1 MLLSIRSTRGSD
13 ISIDR
18 RGMRASAM
26 ALLLALL
33 GFLLVAGDGQ
43 MLYKDSR
50 QSIEARIKDLLRRMT
65 LEEKIGQMT
74 QIERAV
80 ASQAVVR
87 QYGIGSVLN
96 GGGSAPAERAAPNV
110 WEDMVDDYQIGA
122 MSTRLGIPVI
132 YGVDA
137 VHGHNNVYGATI
149 YPHNIGLGSSRYLL
163 ILSPSIFFLPFWYE
177 KFLGLFLRDPEL
189 VRRIGAATALEVR
202 ATGMPY
208 AFAPCIAVCRDP
220 RWGRCY
226 ESYGEDTQLV
236 RSMTKIIQ
244 GLQGSPPPSHPSG
257 YPYVGGPS
265 KVVACAKHF
274 VGDGGTVKGIDENNT
289 VTTYRQLVQVHMG
302 PYLDAIAMGVSTI
315 MISYSSFNGIK
326 MHANRFLVTEVLK
339 NRLGFQGFLISDW
352 EAIDRITDPPKQ
364 NYTYSVLT
372 SVNAGIDMIMVPF
385 DYQNFINILT
395 GLVKSGAVSQSRI
408 DDAVTRIL
416 RVKFA
421 AGLFEAPKANRKLNN
436 KVGAEDHRELAR
448 EAVRKSLV
456 LLKNSARSGSS
467 KNILPLSKT
476 APKILVAGT
485 HADDLGLQ
493 CGGWTITWQGGSGQ
507 TTIGT
512 TIRQAIANTVS
523 QSTQVVY
530 EQSPDAN
537 FVKDKGFSYAVVVIG
552 EQPYAEIAGDN
563 LNLTIPSQGIDTIR
577 NVCSSLRC
585 AVVLISGRPLVLEPH
600 IDMMDALVAAWL
612 PGSEGQGV
620 ADVLFGDHDFVG
632 KSSRTWF
639 KRVDQLPMNVGDMG
653 YDPLFPYGFGMTM
666 RQQ

>member
-149 YPHNIGLGSSRYLL
+149 YPHNIGLGSS
-163 ILSPSIFFLPFWYE
+163 
-177 KFLGLFLRDPEL
+177 RDPEL

>member
-33 GFLLVAGDGQ
+33 AFLLVAGDGQ

-149 YPHNIGLGSSRYLL
+149 YPHNIGLGSSR
-163 ILSPSIFFLPFWYE
+163 
-177 KFLGLFLRDPEL
+177 DPEL

-289 VTTYRQLVQVHMG
+289 VTTYRQLVQVHMA

-585 AVVLISGRPLVLEPH
+585 VVVLISGRPLVLEPH

>member
-1 MLLSIRSTRGSD
+1 
-13 ISIDR
+13 
-18 RGMRASAM
+18 
-26 ALLLALL
+26 
-33 GFLLVAGDGQ
+33 

-87 QYGIGSVLN
+87 QYGIGDVLN

-149 YPHNIGLGSSRYLL
+149 YPHNIGLGSS
-163 ILSPSIFFLPFWYE
+163 
-177 KFLGLFLRDPEL
+177 RDPEL